1 MARPIDGQTVLFGA
15 TVADGAGAYCGS
27 HVLTVNINTPSGFN
41 TSASST
47 PFDVAWA
54 AYDDDWAQI
63 WCQAGNCETCEVYS
77 IGFDCDGGVYTVSAN
92 AEGTATIADLSYYMV
107 SEYHWNLRN
116 LTTGTI
122 VRETRHGST
131 GSDLYGGN
139 SIEKASINM
148 FHLEMMLTSF

>member
-1 MARPIDGQTVLFGA
+1 MWIACV
-15 TVADGAGAYCGS
+15 
-27 HVLTVNINTPSGFN
+27 TVNINTPSGFN

-122 VRETRHGST
+122 VRENQTWIT
-131 GSDLYGGN
+131 GLTSMVEILLR
-139 SIEKASINM
+139 KLLINM
-148 FHLEMMLTSF
+148 FHLEMMLHKFLEGFQILCKRWV